1 MAEFEILRGTFKVTF
16 RKEIIEN
23 SEQNKTENGQKW
35 TEVDRNEIITSFESN
50 QAKIIY
56 VK

>member
-1 MAEFEILRGTFKVTF
+1 MAEFEILRGIFKVTF

-35 TEVDRNEIITSFESN
+35 TEM
-50 QAKIIY
+50 KL
-56 VK
+56 